1 MKIENIAQ
9 SVLKKDDGIFYSKN
23 SSMISYPED
32 GNQNC
37 MQIEETSYWFE
48 HRNNVIIEAL
58 KKQNNTSKLFF
69 DIGGGNG
76 FVSKRIQDEEMEVVL
91 VEPGKN
97 GAINAKKRN
106 IDNVICSTLEDA
118 GFKKSSFDSVGLFD
132 VIEHIKN
139 DVAFLKEVHAY
150 LKDDGLVYIT
160 VPAYNLLWSNED
172 NDTGHYRRYTLKKLR
187 RLMSEAGYK
196 ITYETYIFSI
206 LPIPIFLFR
215 TIPSFLKLNKKS
227 NELKKHQNEHRAK
240 EGIFN
245 KILNKIWYWEIERGK
260 ASKKIRFG
268 GSCFIVAQKQ

>member
-1 MKIENIAQ
+1 
-9 SVLKKDDGIFYSKN
+9 
-23 SSMISYPED
+23 
-32 GNQNC
+32 
-37 MQIEETSYWFE
+37 
-48 HRNNVIIEAL
+48 
-58 KKQNNTSKLFF
+58 
-69 DIGGGNG
+69 
-76 FVSKRIQDEEMEVVL
+76 MEVVL

-118 GFKKSSFDSVGLFD
+118 GFKNSSFDSVGLFD

-215 TIPSFLKLNKKS
+215 TIPSFLKLNKNS

-240 EGIFN
+240 EGV
-245 KILNKIWYWEIERGK
+245 LNKIWSWEIERGK